1 MHETGKHE
9 ISARFDNMRKPE
21 ERSDATRVSSPT
33 NRAGR
38 KSHFVIDSSQSHLA
52 LRGNDEH
59 DAISEKNIE
68 AYFAVL
74 KERNLGSFL
83 RDPFKRTIER

>member
-1 MHETGKHE
+1 MHETGKYE
-9 ISARFDNMRKPE
+9 IFARFDNMRKPE
-21 ERSDATRVSSPT
+21 EGSDATRVCSAT

-68 AYFAVL
+68 AYL
-74 KERNLGSFL
+74 GILNGRNLGGFS
-83 RDPFKRTIER
+83 RDPS